1 MLYKVQLFYTTTTS
15 LHFIVTPLTV
25 LKDTAKTYQIIP
37 TSVADKSAY
46 DIEMNTHTIRKET
59 LGNITNIFRETSLR
73 VVRYEAIAANE
84 SEVEILKQRMVD
96 IVTDRLAKQK
106 EEVARFE
113 ESLQQLLLQEA
124 EIANTL
130 SGE

>member
-37 TSVADKSAY
+37 TSVADKSAH

-124 EIANTL
+124 ETANTL